1 MRSLFTRV
9 NVYILWIASFAL
21 FLSWYSVYADLLD
34 TAFQPSKNLDQV
46 INIWNSK
53 NAVGNEVFRGST
65 SVIADLWL
73 FPHCFKPVWTVQANC
88 AGKKWVAW
96 KAKSNTCY
104 QIPPMADVDKNA
116 CTAQWWEWTTV
127 AYSEFVKRDSLVV
140 RITKTL
146 LRLVIALAIP
156 MIIFLWVRTIMSA
169 FNGGDYKAELKNV
182 VIVVVGLILALS
194 AIGII
199 YFIQSLTIQ
208 SLSGAPSPF

>member
-1 MRSLFTRV
+1 MRSLSTRV

-65 SVIADLWL
+65 SVIADLGITKK
-73 FPHCFKPVWTVQANC
+73 CFKPTGASKSDCN
-88 AGKKWVAW
+88 GKKWIAW
-96 KAKSNTCY
+96 KEGNNKCY
-104 QIPPMADVDKNA
+104 QIPPMVDVDQGA
-116 CTAQWWEWTTV
+116 CAAQWWERVSLT
-127 AYSEFVKRDSLVV
+127 YSEFVKRDSLVV